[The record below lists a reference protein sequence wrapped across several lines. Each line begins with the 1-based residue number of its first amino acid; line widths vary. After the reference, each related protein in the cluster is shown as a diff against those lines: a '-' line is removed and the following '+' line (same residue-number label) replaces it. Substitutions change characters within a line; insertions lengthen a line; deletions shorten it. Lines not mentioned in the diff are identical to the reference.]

1 MNTSK
6 YEVAVYIVSLTSLI
20 ALVEAIRSLLFD
32 RTRKLQEKLDEKKK
46 ELTGKIGQKSE
57 VTLQTSVI
65 LLLGPGANIS

>member
-1 MNTSK
+1 M
-6 YEVAVYIVSLTSLI
+6 YIVSLTSLI

>member
-20 ALVEAIRSLLFD
+20 ALVKAIRSLLFD
-32 RTRKLQEKLDEKKK
+32 RTRKLQEKKKK
-46 ELTGKIGQKSE
+46 LTGKIGRKSE